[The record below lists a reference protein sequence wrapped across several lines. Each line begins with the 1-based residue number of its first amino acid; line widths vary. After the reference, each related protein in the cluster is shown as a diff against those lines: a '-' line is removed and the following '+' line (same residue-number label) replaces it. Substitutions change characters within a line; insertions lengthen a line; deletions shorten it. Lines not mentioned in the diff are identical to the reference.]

1 MIPRYT
7 LPEMAN
13 VFSDVARFDRYL
25 EIELLATDA
34 HAALGVVPAVDAATC
49 RANAPTVD
57 DAFVQAV
64 SDREAV
70 TDHDVAA
77 FVDVVQAAIGTPAG
91 AWIHYGLTS
100 SDVVDTAWCW
110 MMRDACDQLIAAAT
124 ELMRTLVLL
133 AREHRDTVMIGRT
146 HGIHAEPTT
155 FGAKVALWALQ
166 VERDR
171 VRLRAAR
178 ASVAVC
184 KLSGA
189 VGTFSNID
197 PSI

>member
-77 FVDVVQAAIGTPAG
+77 FVDVVKLPSARPPGPGSTTGSP
-91 AWIHYGLTS
+91 
-100 SDVVDTAWCW
+100 
-110 MMRDACDQLIAAAT
+110 AAT
-124 ELMRTLVLL
+124 WSTR
-133 AREHRDTVMIGRT
+133 R
-146 HGIHAEPTT
+146 
-155 FGAKVALWALQ
+155 GA
-166 VERDR
+166 
-171 VRLRAAR
+171 
-178 ASVAVC
+178 
-184 KLSGA
+184 G
-189 VGTFSNID
+189 
-197 PSI
+197 

>member
-77 FVDVVQAAIGTPAG
+77 FVDVVQAAIEKA
-91 AWIHYGLTS
+91 
-100 SDVVDTAWCW
+100 VVVNRIITDT
-110 MMRDACDQLIAAAT
+110 Q
-124 ELMRTLVLL
+124 
-133 AREHRDTVMIGRT
+133 
-146 HGIHAEPTT
+146 
-155 FGAKVALWALQ
+155 
-166 VERDR
+166 R
-171 VRLRAAR
+171 VFRF
-178 ASVAVC
+178 V
-184 KLSGA
+184 
-189 VGTFSNID
+189 
-197 PSI
+197 